1 MLAKALV
8 NLGREGS
15 VDFYENPVLR
25 CMSIV
30 SPVVVVELLAVT
42 AFHDIK

>member
-1 MLAKALV
+1 MKALI

-15 VDFYENPVLR
+15 VNFNENPVLH

-30 SPVVVVELLAVT
+30 SPVVLVLLAVT
-42 AFHDIK
+42 AFHHFM